1 MTSLS
6 SVLIG
11 SGSVLA
17 RCGEVLV
24 AKGHR
29 IAAVVTGDA
38 TARSW
43 AVKAGIPHHEL
54 AEAVAIAPRLSCD
67 LLLSVGNY
75 AVVPEALLGCARRA
89 AVNYHYG
96 PLPEYSGL
104 HTPSWAIADGA
115 REYGITWHRMAE
127 VVDSGEVL
135 RRVPVAIGPEDTA
148 LSLGLKCDEAAVA
161 GLAGLIDEI
170 AEGRETATPQDSATR
185 RYFSRHTQFP
195 AEGLID
201 WSLPAERIAAMVR
214 ATDYGPFASPLVWPK
229 VGVGGHFYAVREA
242 RFETAAACAGSTPSA
257 RTAPTAGAAASAADG
272 ASASG
277 DAAAPG
283 TVLSCD
289 DASGLRVATA
299 SGSLTLTRL
308 CTLEGEERPAGAI
321 AAAHGV
327 RPGTV
332 LDVPGE
338 DASARLTEAG
348 VRASKAAHRWRERL
362 IAGGDDPYRLPYPQ
376 PSPGSGTDSA
386 AGERRA
392 APVSV
397 RCPVPLEDGGDGGLE
412 ASAAAAARLAG
423 ALGVFLGRA
432 SGRQDV
438 HLAMAAP
445 REGVDAAYRDLFA
458 AWLPLVCR
466 VDADATVS
474 DNLRAVRQE
483 FTLGQDRGWIR
494 RDAVGRDEALRER
507 WNSGALTPDVLI
519 SWGPRDAAGQGPGG
533 QGGRRPR
540 LELHVRQDGSEDG
553 ALVTFHYDAVRL
565 SARDVVRLADQFA
578 AWCRRLPAAAEQP
591 PAAADLLTADERLL
605 LIEEFNDTARAT
617 ADLPEQGLHQL
628 FEQAARGHAGATA
641 LVCGDTSLTYA
652 ELNARANRL
661 AHALTGRG
669 VGRGDLVGV
678 ALDRSIDLVVALLA
692 VMKTGA
698 AYVPVDPRF
707 PAERIRLMIDDA
719 DPKLIVTP
727 AAVPAALAAWD
738 TRCVSVH
745 LGGEAGA
752 DDNLQVEADAGDLA
766 YVIYTSGST
775 GRPKGVEITHGA
787 LCNFLAAMRERPGCS
802 ATDRLLAVTTVSFD
816 ISVLE
821 LFLPLLSGA
830 TTVIAQARETLD
842 AKALS
847 GLMERHAITVMQG
860 TPSTWQLLLDG
871 GWRGTP
877 TLRKIL
883 CGGEALSRDL
893 ADRLLAAGGPAS
905 VWNMYGPTETTVWST
920 VWEVAA
926 RDGEDD
932 ILIGSPIDRTQVY
945 VLDENLSPVPLGFPG
960 ELCIG
965 GAGVA
970 RGYRNDPGQT
980 RLRFADNPFH
990 PGTLYRTGDLAR
1002 FVEPGRLTLLGRNDR
1017 QVKLR
1022 GHRIE
1027 PADIEAAI
1035 SRHESVRRAVVV
1047 GRDEQLVAY
1056 CVRDAGAAG
1065 DPAPAPADRSAAL
1078 SEWAAAWDRAYEAG
1092 TDPASPHPGAGAGT
1106 ADATFNLAGWRNSY
1120 DGLPFSGAEM
1130 RDWQQSSLRRI
1141 LSHAPRNVFEIGSG
1155 SGLMLFGLAPHC
1167 RTYHAVDAS
1176 AAAVGMIR
1184 EHAAS
1189 LPHVTCEQR
1198 AAHALPEVAEGSF
1211 DTVLINSVAQYFP
1224 SADYLTSVLEW
1235 ATRAV
1240 TRGRVFLGDVR
1251 DLSLLSV
1258 FHADVAHFRADGE
1271 AGGISAEDLARR
1283 AERGMRTERELV
1295 LSRDYF
1301 AALPHLFPQITR
1313 VDITLRDGRCVNEM
1327 TRYRYDVTLHIGE
1340 EARPATP
1347 AAEKDWQA
1355 DGLDLAALRTELG
1368 SVADRPL
1375 RLNGIPNGRL
1385 GEVCGRVG
1393 AALEAM
1399 GASAPVV
1406 PTSWIDPA
1414 DLADLAR
1421 EAGLELALLPSRS
1434 GGIWQCDALFWR
1446 PGQTPDLSPLPA
1458 EARDRDALAGYA
1470 NTPSAGEP
1478 PRPPLHRVLRPWL
1491 AERLPEYMV
1500 PAFIVELD
1508 ELPLTPNGKI
1518 DENALPDPVV
1528 EVDATARPA
1537 TELER
1542 DIMAI
1547 WSDVLG
1553 HDRIGVNENFFEIG
1567 GNSLRVVRVQT
1578 RLEEL
1583 LGRPVLGAKLF
1594 EHFTVKTL
1602 AAYLA
1607 GNTGTATGAGREVVP
1622 DRRRAVLDEPI
1633 AIIGMACRLPGDANS
1648 PEEYW
1653 ELLQRGG
1660 DGIVEVPK
1668 DRWDAEALYNPD
1680 PEVPGT
1686 SYCSRGGFVTPIDLF
1701 DAPFFGISPREARSL
1716 DPMQRMVLET
1726 TWEAFERAGYTLDQL
1741 RGSQTGAFIGV
1752 GKSSAYHE
1760 YGLTMAGGLTDL
1772 DGYVGPGSAGGTMSG
1787 RVSYVFGLEGPTLTL
1802 DTACS
1807 SSLVTTHLAC
1817 NALRNG
1823 ECDLAVSAGV
1833 SLMLTPELHVE
1844 FSRLRGMSADG
1855 RCRSFSS
1862 DTDGTGWSEGSAAVV
1877 LKRLSDAQRDGDPIL
1892 AVLRGTAVN
1901 HDGHSA
1907 SLTTPSGPAQQ
1918 RVIRA
1923 ALAASG
1929 LQPGDI
1935 DYLEAHGTGT
1945 KLGDPIEGTA
1955 LAEVFGGS
1963 HADGEPL
1970 WVGSAKSNLGHT
1982 QAAAGL
1988 AGVMKVVMAMRH
2000 DALPQTLH
2008 VAEPTPT
2015 VDWKGAGMALVQQQ
2029 RPWPAKDVPRRA
2041 GVSSFGIG
2049 GTNAHVI
2056 VEEPPRTAVKE
2067 TGEGASAPLPP
2078 TVPFLVSGYTDAALR
2093 QQVEKLH
2100 LHMGMNIQDRLG
2112 DVAFSLATT
2121 RSHFRRRLVLLVKD
2135 KAELLD
2141 KLASFAR
2148 TGEVP
2153 AESVRSGNHTE
2164 EPRLALL
2171 FTGQGSQ
2178 VAGMGRDIHDV
2189 YPVFREALEEV
2200 AARFTELEKPLLEV
2214 MWADPG
2220 SEEAA
2225 LLHRTD
2231 FTQPALFALQ
2241 VALWR
2246 LWESWGVR
2254 PEVLLGH
2261 SIGELAAAHVAG
2273 VFDLDD
2279 ACRLVAARGRL
2290 MQALPARGAMVSL
2303 EAGGDEA
2310 EAAIDALGLRGKLD
2324 VAGLNTPT
2332 QTVLSGD
2339 AEAVEAITAHFTEQ
2353 GRKAKRLTVSHAFH
2367 SHHMDGMLAEFRAVA
2382 ETIRFRPAAIPLVS
2396 SLTGELAAP
2405 GELEQADYW
2414 VRQVRHAV
2422 RFSDGMRS
2430 LHRQGAN
2437 TFLELGPQPV
2447 LSGLGATCLADEG
2460 PVSWVPSCTPGRN
2473 GASVIQR
2480 SLAELHVRGV
2490 PVAWDGYFAPFGGGR
2505 VALPTYAFQRER
2517 FWFEP
2522 PLSREV
2528 GAGLDATGHA
2538 LLGGGVE
2545 IAGTGLSLFTN
2556 VVAADQPVWVQEHR
2570 VMDAVLMPGTAFFE
2584 AMRAAGDAAHEGEW
2598 DLSDV
2603 VIASPLVLAS
2613 GVPVRMQVT
2622 VGPAVG
2628 EARPVQVY
2636 SAPEG
2641 EDGAWQL
2648 HAEGRIT
2655 PAEGAGAGTAVTVPP
2670 RGAEPLD
2677 ASALYRDLDA
2687 LGYGYGPT
2695 FQGIKEAW
2703 HVGGEVWARAALPE
2717 SAEQSAAGYVLHP
2730 ALLDSAMHSLLL
2742 TQRLQNRT
2750 GDDLFVP
2757 FEAERLSLRVK
2768 GLSEI
2773 WVRVADFELGDGE
2786 FWASLDIHD
2795 RDGAH
2800 VGRLHR
2806 LHARRV
2812 DRAVLRRLAAAG
2824 VDRFQFDVDW
2834 RHVDTETVEL
2844 GGSWGMMTPAGDV
2857 PWAREVKTL
2866 LARAGIQ
2873 VIKVRELEDAED
2885 LDGLV
2890 CLWDSDAE
2898 VPSQA
2903 HAFAARALEQLQE
2916 AVGTE
2921 FRTPLVWVTRRAVGT
2936 GADDMV
2942 SGLGAGPLW
2951 GLMRTARNEHPEL
2964 SLRLIDLGG
2973 EEADRKALPAALMLE
2988 AEPECALRHG
2998 EVLVPQLL
3006 RVGSA
3011 QDLQIPAEGRWQ
3023 LEIAAKGRL
3032 DEPLTVKSLPERAL
3046 APGEIRAEVRAAG
3059 VNFLDVL
3066 NALGMVEI
3074 PAFGLEFAGVVT
3086 EVGGSVDQ
3094 VKVGDAVLGLARGSF
3109 ASEVVTDARQVV
3121 RMPEHLSFEEA
3132 ATIPMTFLTAWYGL
3146 HELGGLQAGERVLI
3160 HAAAGGVGMAAVQ
3173 LARLTGAEVYGTAS
3187 EPKWPALR
3195 ELGLDDAHLA
3205 SSRDLGFVEHF
3216 GKGAG
3221 GESGGGFD
3229 VVLNSLAT
3237 EFIDAS
3243 LGMLGSGGRFLEMG
3257 KIDVREQSAIDRSH
3271 PGVTYTVYNLPEA
3284 GPDLIQRMLVSIAE
3298 LFTQGK
3304 LAPLPLRAFPMTHA
3318 SDGLRFIAQARHV
3331 GKVVLVPAQQREFV
3345 RPDGAVLVSGG
3356 VGDLGRRV
3364 ARWLAGTHGVRDLVL
3379 TSRRGMETPGAQ
3391 ALVEEL
3397 SELGATATVVACDA
3411 ADRDD
3416 VAAVMALFGDERPLR
3431 GVVHAAGVLDDGA
3444 LTALTPDRFD
3454 AVLRPKV
3461 DGLWHLHELT
3471 QDMELDFFM
3480 MFSSIASVMGA
3491 PGQGNYAAANAFLD
3505 ALAHL
3510 RRAEGLPA
3518 TSVAF
3523 GPWEGDGMAAGLSEF
3538 DRARFAQLG
3547 LDRLAPDEGLE
3558 LFELAVRSGRA
3569 LTMAAALDLNR
3580 VQHYFENR
3588 GGIPPLFRA
3597 LLSGNAGG
3605 RSRAGGG
3612 TDLRKLLGEAAPEE
3626 YPDVVLSVVRE
3637 EVAKTLGFAS
3647 AEAVDVG
3654 VPLQDIGIDSLTAV
3668 LMRNQLADLT
3678 GLALPAKIAFDHP
3691 NLTSLADFLLAQL
3704 LEAGLDAASPTATG
3718 TAATGPAEPAEAVG
3732 VDLSP
3737 ARKGLLHPDLR
3748 FTNATGAPVRPEAVF
3763 VTGATGFVGAYLLHE
3778 LLASEVVA
3786 YCLVRADDTRQA
3798 MERLVGALDA
3808 YGLWKEEFAPLL
3820 NPVVGDL
3827 TRPLFGLDE
3836 EGFDELADQVDA
3848 ICHSGALVDWMR
3860 PLEDYIGPNVVGT
3873 HEALRL
3879 ASRGRGKAFHFVSTF
3894 ATLPKYLGYEVTEDD
3909 REYGYLTSK
3918 WQAEQMVAAARWRGA
3933 KASTYRLPFVGA
3945 STRTGHFRLDRGD
3958 FLHNLI
3964 TGGLEMGSF
3973 PSLAA
3978 DLTAVLPVDYLCRTI
3993 AEAMTGDLAR
4003 IGRDYDFV
4011 NSGAPAFDRF
4021 FEMVGAAG
4029 GGAEIVPFDEWRQRA
4044 LAFAAGHPA
4053 SPLARIAALVDGLT
4067 AEGLADMFAALPVG
4081 DAVFGAEDYPS
4092 PPLDE
4097 DFVRTYVDRINTTD
4111 RAENTTS

>member
-6 SVLIG
+6 CVLIG
-11 SGSVLA
+11 GGGVLA
-17 RCGEVLV
+17 RCGEVLMSR
-24 AKGHR
+24 GHR
-29 IAAVVTGDA
+29 ITAVVTGDA
-38 TARSW
+38 TARTW
-43 AVKAGIPHHEL
+43 AVKAGVPHHEL
-54 AEAVAIAPRLSCD
+54 AEAEAIAPQLACD
-67 LLLSVGNY
+67 LLLSAGNY
-75 AVVPEALLGCARRA
+75 AVVPEALLGCAARA

-96 PLPEYSGL
+96 PLPHYSGL
-104 HTPSWAIADGA
+104 HTPSWAIAEGA
-115 REYGITWHRMAE
+115 REYGITWHRMSE
-127 VVDSGEVL
+127 VVDGGEVL
-135 RRVPVAIGPEDTA
+135 RRVPVAIEPEDTA
-148 LSLGLKCDEAAVA
+148 LSLGLRCDDAAVA
-161 GLAGLIDEI
+161 GLAELIDEI
-170 AEGRETATPQDSATR
+170 AEGRETAAPQDSATR

-229 VGVGGHFYAVREA
+229 VSLDGHFYAVREA
-242 RFETAAACAGSTPSA
+242 HAETAP
-257 RTAPTAGAAASAADG
+257 PSAADD
-272 ASASG
+272 

-289 DASGLRVATA
+289 DASGLRVATGA
-299 SGSLTLTRL
+299 GNVTLTRV
-308 CTLEGEERPAGAI
+308 CTLEGQDRPAAALASAHGFGPGAI
-321 AAAHGV
+321 
-327 RPGTV
+327 

-348 VRASKAAHRWRERL
+348 VKASKAADRWRERL
-362 IAGGDDPYRLPYPQ
+362 IEAGDHPYRLPYPQ
-376 PSPGSGTDSA
+376 PRPGTDTEGAESGQQA
-386 AGERRA
+386 D
-392 APVSV
+392 PVIA
-397 RCPVPLEDGGDGGLE
+397 RCHVPLRDGDADGVD
-412 ASAAAAARLAG
+412 ASAAAAACLAG
-423 ALGVFLGRA
+423 ALSVFLSRA
-432 SGRQDV
+432 SGRQV
-438 HLAMAAP
+438 VQLAMAAP
-445 REGVDAAYRDLFA
+445 RADVDAAHRDLFA
-458 AWLPLVCR
+458 AWLPLPCR
-466 VDADATVS
+466 VDADATITQNV
-474 DNLRAVRQE
+474 RAVQRE
-483 FTLGQDRGWIR
+483 FALGQKRGWLR
-494 RDAVGRDEALRER
+494 RDAVGRDEALRGR

-519 SWGPRDAAGQGPGG
+519 SWGDRDNAGPASGDRAPAGPASGG
-533 QGGRRPR
+533 LDGHRPA
-540 LELHVRQDGSEDG
+540 LELHVGQDGAEDG
-553 ALVTFHYDAVRL
+553 ALVTFHYDATRL
-565 SARDVVRLADQFA
+565 SARDVARLAGQFTE
-578 AWCRRLPAAAEQP
+578 WCRRLPAVAEQL
-591 PAAADLLTADERLL
+591 PAAADLLTADEHGL
-605 LIEEFNDTARAT
+605 LIEEFNVTAEAT
-617 ADLPEQGLHQL
+617 AELPEQGLHRL
-628 FEQAARGHAGATA
+628 FERAARDHAEDTA
-641 LVCGDTSLTYA
+641 LVCADTSLTYA
-652 ELNARANRL
+652 ELDARADRL

-669 VGRGDLVGV
+669 VDRGDLVGV

-692 VMKTGA
+692 VLKTGA

-707 PAERIRLMIDDA
+707 PADRIRQMIDDA
-719 DPKLIVTP
+719 DPRLIVTP
-727 AAVPAALAAWD
+727 DAVPAGLAAWD

-745 LGGEAGA
+745 LGAGPSADADPVTGRSADRALSAEAG
-752 DDNLQVEADAGDLA
+752 AGDLA

-787 LCNFLAAMRERPGCS
+787 LVNFLTAMRERPGFAAS
-802 ATDRLLAVTTVSFD
+802 DRLLAVTTVSFD

-821 LFLPLLSGA
+821 LFLPLLCGG
-830 TTVIAQARETLD
+830 TTVIAQAQETMD

-847 GLMERHAITVMQG
+847 GLLERHAITVMQG
-860 TPSTWQLLLDG
+860 TPATWQLLLDG

-877 TLRKIL
+877 TLNKIL
-883 CGGEALSRDL
+883 CGGEALPREL
-893 ADRLLAAGGPAS
+893 ADRLLAVGAPAS

-926 RDGEDD
+926 RAEEDG

-970 RGYRNDPGQT
+970 RGYRNDPEQT
-980 RLRFADNPFH
+980 RLRFADNPFQ

-1002 FVEPGRLTLLGRNDR
+1002 FDGPGRLTLLGRNDR

-1027 PADIEAAI
+1027 LADVEAAV
-1035 SRHESVRRAVVV
+1035 SRHEAVRRAVVV

-1056 CVRDAGAAG
+1056 CVRDT
-1065 DPAPAPADRSAAL
+1065 APATDPVRTPAAQSTAL
-1078 SEWAAAWDRAYEAG
+1078 AEWAAAWDRAYEAG
-1092 TDPASPHPGAGAGT
+1092 TDTASADTAAEP

-1120 DGLPFSGAEM
+1120 DGLPFSAGEM
-1130 RDWQQSSLRRI
+1130 RDWQRGSVERI
-1141 LSHAPRNVFEIGSG
+1141 LSHAPENVFEIGSG
-1155 SGLMLFGLAPHC
+1155 SGLMLFSLAPHC

-1176 AAAVGMIR
+1176 AAAVETTR
-1184 EHAAS
+1184 RHLAS

-1198 AAHALPEVAEGSF
+1198 AAHELPEVAEGAF
-1211 DTVLINSVAQYFP
+1211 DTVVINSVAQYFP
-1224 SADYLTSVLEW
+1224 GVDYLTSVLEW
-1235 ATRAV
+1235 ATNAV

-1251 DLSLLSV
+1251 DLSLLDV

-1271 AGGISAEDLARR
+1271 AGRISAEELARR
-1283 AERGMRTERELV
+1283 AERGMREERELV

-1301 AALPHLFPQITR
+1301 ANLPHLFPQITR
-1313 VDITLRDGRCVNEM
+1313 VDITLRDGRYVNEM
-1327 TRYRYDVTLHIGE
+1327 TRYRYDVTLHIGD
-1340 EARPATP
+1340 AAGPATP

-1355 DGLDLAALRTELG
+1355 DGLGLAGLRAELG

-1385 GEVCGRVG
+1385 GEVSGRVA
-1393 AALEAM
+1393 AALESM
-1399 GASAPVV
+1399 GAHTSAV
-1406 PTSWIDPA
+1406 PASWIDPT
-1414 DLADLAR
+1414 DLAGLAR

-1434 GGIWQCDALFWR
+1434 GGTWRCDALFWR
-1446 PGQTPDLSPLPA
+1446 PGQTPDLSALPA
-1458 EARDRDALAGYA
+1458 EPLDRDALTGYA
-1470 NTPSAGEP
+1470 NTPAVGDA
-1478 PRPPLHRVLRPWL
+1478 PRTPLHRVLRPWL

-1518 DENALPDPVV
+1518 DEKALPDPVV
-1528 EVDATARPA
+1528 EVDATAKPA

-1583 LGRPVLGAKLF
+1583 LGRPVFGAKLF
-1594 EHFTVKTL
+1594 EHFTVKSL

-1607 GNTGTATGAGREVVP
+1607 GGTTTSREIVP
-1622 DRRRAVLDEPI
+1622 DRRRAEHDEPI
-1633 AIIGMACRLPGDANS
+1633 AIIGMACRLPGDANT

-1653 ELLQRGG
+1653 ELLERGG

-1686 SYCSRGGFVTPIDLF
+1686 SYCSRGGFVNPIDLF

-1901 HDGHSA
+1901 HDGHAA

-1923 ALAASG
+1923 ALAASA
-1929 LQPGDI
+1929 LQPDDI

-1963 HADGEPL
+1963 HSGEVPL

-1988 AGVMKVVMAMRH
+1988 AGVMKVVLAMRH
-2000 DALPQTLH
+2000 DTLPRTLH
-2008 VAEPTPT
+2008 VAEPTPA
-2015 VDWKGAGMALVQQQ
+2015 VDWQGAGMALVQEQ

-2056 VEEPPRTAVKE
+2056 VEEPPRPAAKDA
-2067 TGEGASAPLPP
+2067 GEGAVAPLPP
-2078 TVPFLVSGYTDAALR
+2078 TVPFVVSGYTDAALR
-2093 QQVEKLH
+2093 RQVENLH

-2112 DVAFSLATT
+2112 DVARSLATT
-2121 RSHFRRRLVLLVKD
+2121 RSHFRRRLVLSVKD

-2148 TGEVP
+2148 TGELP
-2153 AESVRSGNHTE
+2153 ADSVRTGNHAE

-2178 VAGMGRDIHDV
+2178 LPGMGKDVHDV

-2200 AARFTELEKPLLEV
+2200 AARFTGLEKPLLQV
-2214 MWADPG
+2214 MWADPD
-2220 SEEAA
+2220 SEDAA

-2231 FTQPALFALQ
+2231 FTQPALFALE

-2254 PEVLLGH
+2254 PELLLGH
-2261 SIGELAAAHVAG
+2261 SIGEIAAAHVAG

-2279 ACRLVAARGRL
+2279 ACRLVEARGRL
-2290 MQALPARGAMVSL
+2290 MQALPAHGAMVSL
-2303 EAGGDEA
+2303 EAGAEEA
-2310 EAAIDALGLRGKLD
+2310 EAAVDTLGLRGKLD

-2339 AEAVEAITAHFTEQ
+2339 TDAVEAIAAHFTER
-2353 GRKAKRLTVSHAFH
+2353 GRKARRLTVSHAFH
-2367 SHHMDGMLAEFRAVA
+2367 SHHMDGMLAGFRAVA
-2382 ETIRFRPAAIPLVS
+2382 ETVRFGPAVIPLVS

-2405 GELEQADYW
+2405 GELEQPDYW

-2430 LHRQGAN
+2430 LRREGAN

-2447 LSGLGATCLADEG
+2447 LSGLGASCLADDG
-2460 PVSWVPSCTPGRN
+2460 PVSWVPSCVKGKN
-2473 GASVIQR
+2473 GASVVQR

-2490 PVAWDGYFAPFGGGR
+2490 QVDWDGYFAPFGGGR
-2505 VALPTYAFQRER
+2505 VDLPTYAFQRER

-2522 PLSREV
+2522 PLTREV
-2528 GAGLDATGHA
+2528 GAGLNATGHA

-2584 AMRAAGDAAHEGEW
+2584 AMRAAGDAAREGEW

-2622 VGPAVG
+2622 VGPATG

-2655 PAEGAGAGTAVTVPP
+2655 PADAAGAGAAVTVPP

-2717 SAEQSAAGYVLHP
+2717 SAEQSATGYVLHP

-2795 RDGAH
+2795 SDGAH

-2824 VDRFQFDVDW
+2824 VDRFQFDVGW
-2834 RHVDTETVEL
+2834 RPVDTEHVEM

-2873 VIKVRELEDAED
+2873 VIKVRDLEDAED
-2885 LDGLV
+2885 LDGLI

-2903 HAFAARALEQLQE
+2903 HAFAAGALEQLQE
-2916 AVGTE
+2916 VVGTE
-2921 FRTPLVWVTRRAVGT
+2921 FRTPLVWVTRHAVGT

-2964 SLRLIDLGG
+2964 SLRLIDLG
-2973 EEADRKALPAALMLE
+2973 EEDADRRLLPAALMLE

-3011 QDLQIPAEGRWQ
+3011 QDLELPAEGRWQ

-3046 APGEIRAEVRAAG
+3046 APGEIRAEVKAAG

-3146 HELGGLQAGERVLI
+3146 HELGALQAGERVLI

-3173 LARLTGAEVYGTAS
+3173 LAQLHGAEVYGTAS

-3205 SSRDLGFVEHF
+3205 SSRDLGFVDHF
-3216 GKGAG
+3216 GKGAPG
-3221 GESGGGFD
+3221 GESGARFD

-3257 KIDVREQSAIDRSH
+3257 KIDVREQAAIDQSH

-3304 LAPLPLRAFPMTHA
+3304 LAPLPLRAFPMTHT

-3331 GKVVLVPAQQREFV
+3331 GKVVLVPAQQRQFV
-3345 RPDGAVLVSGG
+3345 RQDGAVLVSGG
-3356 VGDLGRRV
+3356 AGDLGRRV

-3379 TSRRGMETPGAQ
+3379 TSRRGMDTPGAQ
-3391 ALVEEL
+3391 SLVDEL
-3397 SELGATATVVACDA
+3397 AGLGATATLVACDA

-3416 VAAVMALFGDERPLR
+3416 VAAVMALFGEGRPLR

-3444 LTALTPDRFD
+3444 LTALTPERFD
-3454 AVLRPKV
+3454 AVFLPKV

-3510 RRAEGLPA
+3510 RRAKGLPA

-3523 GPWEGDGMAAGLSEF
+3523 GPWEGEGMAAGLSEF

-3547 LDRLAPDEGLE
+3547 LDRLAPEEGLE

-3580 VQHYFENR
+3580 VQHYFESR

-3605 RSRAGGG
+3605 RSRTGGG

-3626 YPDVVLSVVRE
+3626 YPEVVLGVVRE

-3647 AEAVDVG
+3647 PEAVDVN

-3691 NLTSLADFLLAQL
+3691 NLTSLGDFLLQKL
-3704 LEAGLDAASPTATG
+3704 LEAGLDAAPG
-3718 TAATGPAEPAEAVG
+3718 TTVGAAPEAAAAG
-3732 VDLSP
+3732 DASDVDLST
-3737 ARKGLLHPDLR
+3737 ARKGCLHPDLR
-3748 FTNATGAPVRPEAVF
+3748 FDNAGAAPVRPEAVF

-3778 LLASEVVA
+3778 LLSSEVVA
-3786 YCLVRADDTRQA
+3786 YCLVRADDARQA
-3798 MERLVGALDA
+3798 MERLVGALDG

-3836 EGFDELADQVDA
+3836 ESFDELADQVDA
-3848 ICHSGALVDWMR
+3848 VCHSGALVDWMR

-3933 KASTYRLPFVGA
+3933 RASTYRLPFVGA

-3964 TGGLEMGSF
+3964 SGSLEMGCF
-3973 PSLAA
+3973 PSVAA

-3993 AEAMTGDLAR
+3993 AEAMTGDLER

-4029 GGAEIVPFDEWRQRA
+4029 GGAEIVSFDEWRQRA
-4044 LAFAAGHPA
+4044 LASAARRPSG
-4053 SPLARIAALVDGLT
+4053 PLARIAALVDGLT

-4081 DAVFGAEDYPS
+4081 GAVFGAEDYPS
-4092 PPLDE
+4092 PPIDE
-4097 DFVRTYVDRINTTD
+4097 DFVRIYVDRINTSD
-4111 RAENTTS
+4111 RAEDTTS

>member
-1 MTSLS
+1 M
-6 SVLIG
+6 
-11 SGSVLA
+11 
-17 RCGEVLV
+17 

-29 IAAVVTGDA
+29 IAAVVTDDA

-43 AVKAGIPHHEL
+43 AIKAGIAHHEL
-54 AEAVAIAPRLSCD
+54 AEAVALAPGLSCD

-75 AVVPEALLGCARRA
+75 AVVPETLLARATRG

-115 REYGITWHRMAE
+115 REYAITWHRMGA
-127 VVDSGEVL
+127 VVDGGEVL
-135 RRVPVAIGPEDTA
+135 GRIQVAIEPDDTA
-148 LSLGLKCDEAAVA
+148 LSLGLRCDEAAVA
-161 GLAGLIDEI
+161 SLAGLVDEI
-170 AEGRETATPQDSATR
+170 AEGRETGVPQDAAAR
-185 RYFSRHTQFP
+185 RYFSRHTQFA
-195 AEGLID
+195 AEGLIG
-201 WSLPAERIAAMVR
+201 WSLPAERVAALVR

-229 VGVGGHFYAVREA
+229 ISVDGHFYAVREA
-242 RFETAAACAGSTPSA
+242 RA
-257 RTAPTAGAAASAADG
+257 RAASDDTPAT
-272 ASASG
+272 
-277 DAAAPG
+277 PG
-283 TVLSCD
+283 TVLAY
-289 DASGLRVATA
+289 DASGLRVAA
-299 SGSLTLTRL
+299 AAGSVTLTRL
-308 CTLEGEERPAGAI
+308 CTLEGEHRSPGAV
-321 AAAHGV
+321 ATAHGI
-327 RPGTV
+327 RIGTI
-332 LDVPGE
+332 LDVPGA
-338 DASARLTEAG
+338 DARTRLTEAG
-348 VRASKAAHRWRERL
+348 VRASKAAGRWRERL
-362 IAGGDDPYRLPYPQ
+362 IACGDDPYRLPYPQ
-376 PSPGSGTDSA
+376 PRTDIGA
-386 AGERRA
+386 KDTRTQTE
-392 APVSV
+392 PVVV
-397 RCPVPLEDGGDGGLE
+397 RCQVPLADDDAGDT
-412 ASAAAAARLAG
+412 ATAAQLAG
-423 ALGVFLGRA
+423 ALGIFLGRA
-432 SGRQDV
+432 SGRGEV
-438 HLAMAAP
+438 CLAVVAP
-445 REGVDAAYRDLFA
+445 REDVDTAHRDLFA
-458 AWLPLVCR
+458 AWLPLPCR
-466 VDADATVS
+466 VDADATIEE
-474 DNLRAVRQE
+474 NLRAVERE
-483 FTLGQDRGWIR
+483 FTIGRQRGWIR
-494 RDAVGRDEALRER
+494 RDAIGRDDALREG
-507 WNSGALTPDVLI
+507 WSSGTLTPDVLI
-519 SWGPRDAAGQGPGG
+519 SWGSRDAADHGF
-533 QGGRRPR
+533 GGRRPK
-540 LELHVRQDGSEDG
+540 LELHIRRDRAESG
-553 ALVTFHYDAVRL
+553 ALVSFHYDATRL
-565 SARDVVRLADQFA
+565 SARDVERLAGQFS
-578 AWCRRLPAAAEQP
+578 AWCGRLTAAPQGLVADV
-591 PAAADLLTADERLL
+591 DLLTADERAL
-605 LIEEFNDTARAT
+605 LIEEFNDTARGA
-617 ADLPEQGLHQL
+617 ALPEQSLHRL
-628 FEQAARGHAGATA
+628 FERAARDHAEDTA
-641 LVCGDTSLTYA
+641 LICADTTLTYA
-652 ELNARANRL
+652 GLDARADRL
-661 AHALTGRG
+661 AQALADRG

-692 VMKTGA
+692 VLKTGA
-698 AYVPVDPRF
+698 AYVPLDPRF
-707 PAERIRLMIDDA
+707 PAERIRQMIEDA

-727 AAVPAALAAWD
+727 ASPPSGLAAWD
-738 TRCVSVH
+738 TRCVSVQ
-745 LGGEAGA
+745 LGAEQSADGELAVEVGA
-752 DDNLQVEADAGDLA
+752 DDLA

-787 LCNFLAAMRERPGCS
+787 LTNFLGAMRERPGC
-802 ATDRLLAVTTVSFD
+802 AAGDRLLAVTTVSFD

-830 TTVIAQARETLD
+830 TTVIAQAQETLD
-842 AKALS
+842 TKALS
-847 GLMERHAITVMQG
+847 GLMERHAITMMQG
-860 TPSTWQLLLDG
+860 TPATWQLLLDG
-871 GWRGTP
+871 GWQGTP
-877 TLRKIL
+877 ALRKIL

-893 ADRLLAAGGPAS
+893 ADRLLAAGAPGS

-926 RDGEDD
+926 RAEQDGVV
-932 ILIGSPIDRTQVY
+932 IGTPIDHTQVY
-945 VLDENLSPVPLGFPG
+945 VLDENLSPVPPGFPG

-1002 FVEPGRLTLLGRNDR
+1002 FVEPGALALLGRNDR

-1027 PADIEAAI
+1027 LADVEAAVG
-1035 SRHESVRRAVVV
+1035 RHESVRRAVVV

-1056 CVRDAGAAG
+1056 CVRETTPAGSPT
-1065 DPAPAPADRSAAL
+1065 DAPADHSTTLA
-1078 SEWAAAWDRAYEAG
+1078 EWAAAWDRAYEADTPSDTG
-1092 TDPASPHPGAGAGT
+1092 SGT

-1120 DGLPFSGAEM
+1120 DNLPFSNGEM
-1130 RDWQQSSLRRI
+1130 RDWQQASLRRI
-1141 LSHAPRNVFEIGSG
+1141 LSHAPESVFEIGSG

-1176 AAAVGMIR
+1176 AAAVELTR
-1184 EHAAS
+1184 RHLSS

-1198 AAHALPEVAEGSF
+1198 AAHALPEVAEGAF
-1211 DTVLINSVAQYFP
+1211 DTVIINSVAQYFP
-1224 SADYLTSVLEW
+1224 DVDYLTSVLEW
-1235 ATRAV
+1235 ATGAI
-1240 TRGRVFLGDVR
+1240 TRGRVFVGDVR
-1251 DLSLLSV
+1251 DLATLDV
-1258 FHADVAHFRADGE
+1258 FHADVAQFRADAEPGT
-1271 AGGISAEDLARR
+1271 ISAEELARR
-1283 AERGMRTERELV
+1283 TERGMRAERELA
-1295 LSRDYF
+1295 LSRAYF
-1301 AALPHLFPQITR
+1301 ANLPRLLPRISR
-1313 VDITLRDGRCVNEM
+1313 VEITLREGRHVNEM

-1340 EARPATP
+1340 ETRPVT
-1347 AAEKDWQA
+1347 AASEKEWEA
-1355 DGLDLAALRTELG
+1355 DGFDLAALRAELG
-1368 SVADRPL
+1368 SLTDRPL
-1375 RLNGIPNGRL
+1375 RLNSIPNGRL
-1385 GEVCGRVG
+1385 GEVYARVAPALAIRG
-1393 AALEAM
+1393 AHT
-1399 GASAPVV
+1399 SPAPR
-1406 PTSWIDPA
+1406 SWIDPA
-1414 DLADLAR
+1414 DLAALAH
-1421 EAGLELALLPSRS
+1421 EAGLELALLPGRA
-1434 GGIWQCDALFWR
+1434 GDTWRCDALFWR
-1446 PGQTPDLSPLPA
+1446 PGQTPDLNPRPT
-1458 EARDRDALAGYA
+1458 EARERDALDAYA
-1470 NTPSAGEP
+1470 NTPAAGEQ
-1478 PRPPLHRVLRPWL
+1478 PRTPLHRVLRPWL

-1500 PAFIVELD
+1500 PAFFVELD

-1518 DENALPDPVV
+1518 DENALPNPVV
-1528 EVDATARPA
+1528 EVDATAKPA

-1542 DIMAI
+1542 DIIAI
-1547 WSDVLG
+1547 WAEVLG

-1578 RLEEL
+1578 RLEQL
-1583 LGRPVLGAKLF
+1583 LGRPVFGAKLF
-1594 EHFTVKTL
+1594 EHFTVKSL

-1607 GNTGTATGAGREVVP
+1607 GGPRPVREVVP
-1622 DRRRAVLDEPI
+1622 DRRRADRDEPI
-1633 AIIGMACRLPGDANS
+1633 AVIGMACRLPGGANT

-1653 ELLQRGG
+1653 ELLERGG

-1668 DRWDAEALYNPD
+1668 SRWDAEALYNPD

-1716 DPMQRMVLET
+1716 EPMQRMVLET
-1726 TWEAFERAGYTLDQL
+1726 TWEAFERAGHTLEQL
-1741 RGSQTGAFIGV
+1741 RGSRTGAFIGV

-1817 NALRNG
+1817 NALRDG

-1901 HDGHSA
+1901 HDGHAA

-1923 ALAASG
+1923 ALASSG
-1929 LQPGDI
+1929 LQPDDI
-1935 DYLEAHGTGT
+1935 DYVEAHGTGT

-1955 LAEVFGGS
+1955 LAEVFAGS
-1963 HADGEPL
+1963 HRDEEPL

-1988 AGVMKVVMAMRH
+1988 AGVMKVILAMRH
-2000 DALPQTLH
+2000 NALPRTLH
-2008 VAEPTPT
+2008 VAEPTPA
-2015 VDWKGAGMALVQQQ
+2015 VDWKGAAMALVQEQ

-2056 VEEPPRTAVKE
+2056 VEEPPRPAAKPVE
-2067 TGEGASAPLPP
+2067 EGAPAPLPA
-2078 TVPFLVSGYTDAALR
+2078 TLPFVVSGHSDTALR
-2093 QQVEKLH
+2093 QQVENLH
-2100 LHMGMNIQDRLG
+2100 LHLGMNIQDRLG
-2112 DVAFSLATT
+2112 DVARSLATT
-2121 RSHFRRRLVLLVKD
+2121 RTHFRRRLVVPAKD
-2135 KAELLD
+2135 KAQLLD
-2141 KLASFAR
+2141 RLASFAR
-2148 TGEVP
+2148 TGELP
-2153 AESVRSGNHTE
+2153 ADSVRTGDHAE
-2164 EPRLALL
+2164 EPRTALL

-2178 VAGMGRDIHDV
+2178 VPGMGRDLYDV
-2189 YPVFREALEEV
+2189 HPVFRSALDEV
-2200 AARFTELEKPLLEV
+2200 AGRFTTLERPLLEV
-2214 MWADPG
+2214 MWSAPG

-2225 LLHRTD
+2225 LLNRTD
-2231 FTQPALFALQ
+2231 FTQPALFALE

-2254 PEVLLGH
+2254 PELLLGH
-2261 SIGELAAAHVAG
+2261 SIGELAAAHVSG

-2303 EAGGDEA
+2303 EADGKEA
-2310 EAAIDALGLRGKLD
+2310 EAVIDALGLHGALD

-2339 AEAVEAITAHFTEQ
+2339 TDAVEAIEAHFTEQ
-2353 GRKAKRLTVSHAFH
+2353 GRRAKRLTVSHAFH
-2367 SHHMDGMLAEFRAVA
+2367 SHHMDAMLAEFRAVA
-2382 ETIRFRPAAIPLVS
+2382 DSVRFRPAAIPLVS
-2396 SLTGELAAP
+2396 SLTGGLAAP
-2405 GELEQADYW
+2405 GELERPEYW

-2430 LHRQGAN
+2430 LRRAGVN

-2447 LSGLGATCLADEG
+2447 LSGLGASCLADEG
-2460 PVSWVPSCTPGRN
+2460 PVSWVASCVPGKD
-2473 GASVIQR
+2473 GVSVVQR

-2490 PVAWDGYFAPFGGGR
+2490 PVDWSGFFAPFGGER

-2522 PLSREV
+2522 PLTREV
-2528 GAGLDATGHA
+2528 GAGLDPTGHA

-2545 IAGTGLSLFTN
+2545 IAGTELSLFTT

-2584 AMRAAGDAAHEGEW
+2584 AMRAAGDAADEGEW

-2603 VIASPLVLAS
+2603 VIASPLVLTP
-2613 GVPVRMQVT
+2613 GVPARLQVT
-2622 VGPAVG
+2622 VGPGVG
-2628 EARPVQVY
+2628 ESRSVRVH
-2636 SAPEG
+2636 SASEG

-2655 PAEGAGAGTAVTVPP
+2655 PAEGAGGAAVTVPP

-2677 ASALYRDLDA
+2677 ASALYSDLDA

-2703 HVGGEVWARAALPE
+2703 HVGGEVWARATLPE

-2768 GLSEI
+2768 GLAEI
-2773 WVRVADFELGDGE
+2773 WVRVAEFELGDGE
-2786 FWASLDIHD
+2786 FWASLDLHD
-2795 RDGAH
+2795 ADGAH

-2834 RHVDTETVEL
+2834 RPVDTANVEL
-2844 GGSWGMMTPAGDV
+2844 GGSWGLMAPAGDV
-2857 PWAREVKTL
+2857 PWAREAKTL
-2866 LARAGIQ
+2866 LSRAGIQ
-2873 VIKVRELEDAED
+2873 VINVRDLEDAED
-2885 LDGLV
+2885 LDGLL
-2890 CLWDSDAE
+2890 CLWDSDAH
-2898 VPSQA
+2898 VPAQA
-2903 HAFAARALEQLQE
+2903 HAFAAKALEQLQE
-2916 AVGTE
+2916 AVGKE
-2921 FRTPLVWVTRRAVGT
+2921 FRAPLVWVTRHAVGT

-2964 SLRLIDLGG
+2964 GLRMIDLGD

-2998 EVLVPQLL
+2998 EVLVPHLA
-3006 RVGSA
+3006 RAGSA
-3011 QDLQIPAEGRWQ
+3011 QDLQLPAEGRWQ

-3032 DEPLTVKSLPERAL
+3032 DEPLTITSLPERPL

-3086 EVGGSVDQ
+3086 EVGSSVDQ

-3109 ASEVVTDARQVV
+3109 ASEVVTDVRQVV
-3121 RMPEHLSFEEA
+3121 RMPEHLTFEEA

-3146 HELGGLQAGERVLI
+3146 HELGALRPGEKVLI

-3173 LARLTGAEVYGTAS
+3173 LARLRGAEVYGTAS
-3187 EPKWPALR
+3187 ESKWPALR
-3195 ELGLDDAHLA
+3195 ELGLDEAHVA

-3216 GKGAG
+3216 GGDGAR
-3221 GESGGGFD
+3221 FD

-3243 LGMLGSGGRFLEMG
+3243 LDMLGIGGRFLEMG

-3271 PGVTYTVYNLPEA
+3271 PGVSYTVYNLPEA
-3284 GPDLIQRMLVSIAE
+3284 GPDLIQRMLASIAE
-3298 LFTQGK
+3298 LFTQGT
-3304 LAPLPLRAFPMTHA
+3304 LAPLPLRAFPMTHT
-3318 SDGLRFIAQARHV
+3318 SDALRFMAQARHV
-3331 GKVVLVPAQQREFV
+3331 GKVVLVPAERREFV
-3345 RPDGAVLVSGG
+3345 RADGAVLVTGG

-3364 ARWLAGTHGVRDLVL
+3364 ARWLVDTHGVRDLVL
-3379 TSRRGMETPGAQ
+3379 TSRRGMETPGARS
-3391 ALVEEL
+3391 LVEEL
-3397 SELGATATVVACDA
+3397 SALGATAEVVACDA
-3411 ADRDD
+3411 ADRDG
-3416 VAAVMALFGDERPLR
+3416 VAAVMALFDDGRPLR

-3444 LTALTPDRFD
+3444 LTDLTPERLD
-3454 AVLRPKV
+3454 AVFLPKV
-3461 DGLWHLHELT
+3461 DGAWHLHELT
-3471 QDMELDFFM
+3471 QDRELDLFM

-3505 ALAHL
+3505 TLAQL
-3510 RRAEGLPA
+3510 RRAKGLPA

-3523 GPWEGDGMAAGLSEF
+3523 GPWEGEGMAAGLSEF

-3569 LTMAAALDLNR
+3569 LIMAAALDLNR
-3580 VQHYFENR
+3580 VQHYFESR
-3588 GGIPPLFRA
+3588 GGVPPLLRT
-3597 LLSGNAGG
+3597 LLSANSGKRA
-3605 RSRAGGG
+3605 RAGGG
-3612 TDLRKLLGEAAPEE
+3612 TDLRKLLAEAAPEE
-3626 YPDVVLSVVRE
+3626 YGSVVLGVVRA

-3647 AEAVDVG
+3647 PEAVDVS
-3654 VPLQDIGIDSLTAV
+3654 VSLQDIGIDSLTAV

-3678 GLALPAKIAFDHP
+3678 RLALPAKIAFDHP
-3691 NLTSLADFLLAQL
+3691 NLISLGDFLLEKL
-3704 LEAGLDAASPTATG
+3704 LEAGLDAAPERTAGTVATG
-3718 TAATGPAEPAEAVG
+3718 TTEGPG
-3732 VDLSP
+3732 LDLSA
-3737 ARKGLLHPDLR
+3737 ARKGCLHPDLR
-3748 FTNATGAPVRPEAVF
+3748 FDNAAAAPVRPEAVF

-3786 YCLVRADDTRQA
+3786 YCLVRADDARQA
-3798 MERLVGALDA
+3798 MERLVGALDG
-3808 YGLWKEEFAPLL
+3808 YGLWRPEFAPLL

-3827 TRPLFGLDE
+3827 AQPLFGLAEDD
-3836 EGFDELADQVDA
+3836 FDDLADQVDA

-3860 PLEDYIGPNVVGT
+3860 PLDDYIGPNVVGT

-3894 ATLPKYLGYEVTEDD
+3894 ATLPKYLGYEVSEDD

-3964 TGGLEMGSF
+3964 TGGLEMRCF
-3973 PSLAA
+3973 PSLAT
-3978 DLTAVLPVDYLCRTI
+3978 DLTTVLPVDYLCRTI
-3993 AEAMTGDLAR
+3993 AEAITDDLGR
-4003 IGRDYDFV
+4003 IGQDYDFV
-4011 NSGAPAFDRF
+4011 NSDAPGFDRF

-4029 GGAEIVPFDEWRQRA
+4029 GGAEVVPFDQWRLRA
-4044 LAFAAGHPA
+4044 LEFAAGHPTG
-4053 SPLARIAALVDGLT
+4053 PLARIAALVDGLT
-4067 AEGLADMFAALPVG
+4067 AGGLADMFAALPVG
-4081 DAVFGAEDYPS
+4081 GAVFGAEDYPS
-4092 PPLDE
+4092 PPIDE
-4097 DFVRTYVDRINTTD
+4097 DFVRTYVQRITTSD

>member
-1 MTSLS
+1 MALASLS

-17 RCGEVLV
+17 RCGEILV

-29 IAAVVTGDA
+29 IAAVVTSDA

-43 AVKAGIPHHEL
+43 AVKAGVPHHEL
-54 AEAVAIAPRLSCD
+54 AEAVALAPELSCD

-75 AVVPEALLGCARRA
+75 AVVPEALLGRATRA

-96 PLPEYSGL
+96 PLPEYAGL

-127 VVDSGEVL
+127 VVDGGEVL
-135 RRVPVAIGPEDTA
+135 ARVPVAIEPEDTA

-161 GLAGLIDEI
+161 SLGGLVDAI
-170 AEGRETATPQDSATR
+170 AEGRETSTPQGTATR
-185 RYFSRHTQFP
+185 RYFSRHTQFA

-201 WSLPAERIAAMVR
+201 WSLPAERVAALVR
-214 ATDYGPFASPLVWPK
+214 ATDYGPFGSPLVWPK
-229 VGVGGHFYAVREA
+229 AALDGHFYAVREA
-242 RFETAAACAGSTPSA
+242 RVHPGN
-257 RTAPTAGAAASAADG
+257 RAP
-272 ASASG
+272 G

-283 TVLSCD
+283 TVLACD
-289 DASGLRVATA
+289 DASGLRVATGD
-299 SGSLTLTRL
+299 GSVTLTRL
-308 CTLEGEERPAGAI
+308 CTLEGEERSVGAV
-321 AAAHGV
+321 AASHGI
-327 RPGTV
+327 RPGTL

-338 DASARLTEAG
+338 EAGARLTEAG
-348 VRASKAAHRWRERL
+348 VRASKAARHWRERL
-362 IAGGDDPYRLPYPQ
+362 VGDGGHPYRLPYPT
-376 PSPGSGTDSA
+376 PLPGTGAESA
-386 AGERRA
+386 GGGRQAD
-392 APVSV
+392 PVRV
-397 RCPVPLEDGGDGGLE
+397 RCQVPLQDGGDGEGGLDAA
-412 ASAAAAARLAG
+412 ASAAAHLAG

-432 SGRQDV
+432 SGLGEVR
-438 HLAMAAP
+438 LAVAAP
-445 REGVDAAYRDLFA
+445 RDGVDAAHRDLFA
-458 AWLPLVCR
+458 AWLPLRCR
-466 VDADATVS
+466 VDAEATVA
-474 DNLRAVRQE
+474 DNLRALRRE
-483 FTLGQDRGWIR
+483 FTLGQERGWLR
-494 RDAVGRDEALRER
+494 RDAVGRDETLRER
-507 WNSGALTPDVLI
+507 WNSGALTPDVLV
-519 SWGPRDAAGQGPGG
+519 SWGARDTAG
-533 QGGRRPR
+533 QGGRRPC
-540 LELHVRQDGSEDG
+540 LELHVEPDGTGGD
-553 ALVTFHYDAVRL
+553 ALVTFHYDAARL
-565 SARDVVRLADQFA
+565 RARDVARLADQFA
-578 AWCRRLPAAAEQP
+578 AWCRRLPAAAERP
-591 PAAADLLTADERLL
+591 VAAADLLDADERAL
-605 LIEEFNDTARAT
+605 LIEEFNDTAGT
-617 ADLPEQGLHQL
+617 AGLPGQGLHQL
-628 FEQAARGHAGATA
+628 FEEAARAHAEDTA
-641 LVCGDTSLTYA
+641 LVCADTRLTYA
-652 ELNARANRL
+652 ALNARANRL
-661 AHALTGRG
+661 ARTLTGRG

-678 ALDRSIDLVVALLA
+678 ALDRSIELVVALLA

-707 PAERIRLMIDDA
+707 PVERVRQMIDDA
-719 DPKLIVTP
+719 DPRLIVTP
-727 AAVPAALAAWD
+727 GAVPAALAAWED
-738 TRCVSVH
+738 RCVSVEP
-745 LGGEAGA
+745 GGEPGDDGDLTAEAGA
-752 DDNLQVEADAGDLA
+752 DDLA

-787 LCNFLAAMRERPGCS
+787 LVNFLTAMRERPGCE
-802 ATDRLLAVTTVSFD
+802 AGDRLLAVTTVSFD

-821 LFLPLLSGA
+821 LFLPLLCGA
-830 TTVIAQARETLD
+830 TTVIAQARETQD
-842 AKALS
+842 AKALG
-847 GLMERHAITVMQG
+847 GLLERHAITVMQG
-860 TPSTWQLLLDG
+860 TPATWQLLLDS

-883 CGGEALSRDL
+883 CGGEALPRDL
-893 ADRLLAAGGPAS
+893 ADRLLAAGGPGS

-920 VWEVAA
+920 VWQVTA
-926 RDGEDD
+926 RDEEEGV
-932 ILIGSPIDRTQVY
+932 LIGGPVGRTQVY

-960 ELCIG
+960 ELCVG

-970 RGYRNDPGQT
+970 RGYRGDPEQT
-980 RLRFADNPFH
+980 RARFADNPFH

-1002 FVEPGRLTLLGRNDR
+1002 FTEPGKLTLLGRTDR

-1027 PADIEAAI
+1027 PADVEAAI
-1035 SRHESVRRAVVV
+1035 ARHESVSRAVVV

-1056 CVRDAGAAG
+1056 CVRDTAPAG
-1065 DPAPAPADRSAAL
+1065 APAPADRSTAL
-1078 SEWAAAWDRAYEAG
+1078 AEWAAAWDRAYEAEAPAAPATAELG
-1092 TDPASPHPGAGAGT
+1092 TGP
-1106 ADATFNLAGWRNSY
+1106 DATEAPFNPAGWRNSY
-1120 DGLPFSGAEM
+1120 DGLPFSDREM
-1130 RDWQQSSLRRI
+1130 RDWQQASVRRI
-1141 LSHAPRNVFEIGSG
+1141 LSHAPSSVFEIGSG
-1155 SGLMLFGLAPHC
+1155 SGLMLFALAPHC

-1176 AAAVGMIR
+1176 AAAVETTR
-1184 EHAAS
+1184 RHLAA

-1198 AAHALPEVAEGSF
+1198 AAHALPDVAEGAF
-1211 DTVLINSVAQYFP
+1211 DTVIVNSVAQYFP
-1224 SADYLTSVLEW
+1224 GVDYLTSVLEW
-1235 ATRAV
+1235 ATKAV

-1251 DLSLLSV
+1251 DLSLLEV
-1258 FHADVAHFRADGE
+1258 FHADVARFRAD
-1271 AGGISAEDLARR
+1271 ADGGDVSADELARR
-1283 AERGMRTERELV
+1283 ARRGMRAERELV
-1295 LSRDYF
+1295 LDRDYF
-1301 AALPHLFPQITR
+1301 AALPALFPQITR
-1313 VDITLRDGRCVNEM
+1313 VDVTLRDGRHVNEM
-1327 TRYRYDVTLHIGE
+1327 TRYRYDVTLHIGQDAE
-1340 EARPATP
+1340 PATP

-1355 DGLDLAALRTELG
+1355 DGLDVAALRAGLD

-1375 RLNGIPNGRL
+1375 RVNRVPNGRL
-1385 GEVCGRVG
+1385 RGVPGRV
-1393 AALEAM
+1393 AAVLEAM
-1399 GASAPVV
+1399 GADTSAV
-1406 PTSWIDPA
+1406 PTSWVDPV
-1414 DLADLAR
+1414 DLAGLAR
-1421 EAGLELALLPSRS
+1421 DAGLELALLPSRS
-1434 GGIWQCDALFWR
+1434 GGTWECDALFWR
-1446 PGQTPDLSPLPA
+1446 PGQTPDLSPRPA
-1458 EARDRDALAGYA
+1458 AAATRDALAAYA
-1470 NTPSAGEP
+1470 NTPAVGEP
-1478 PRPPLHRVLRPWL
+1478 PRAPLHRVLRPWL

-1518 DENALPDPVV
+1518 DEKALPDPVV
-1528 EVDATARPA
+1528 EADTAARPA
-1537 TELER
+1537 NELER
-1542 DIMAI
+1542 DIVAV
-1547 WSDVLG
+1547 WSEVLG
-1553 HDRIGVNENFFEIG
+1553 HDRIGVNDNFFDIG
-1567 GNSLRVVRVQT
+1567 GNSLRLVRVQT

-1583 LGRPVLGAKLF
+1583 LGRPVPGAKLF
-1594 EHFTVKTL
+1594 EHFTVKAL

-1607 GNTGTATGAGREVVP
+1607 GETRTGRQAVP
-1622 DRRRAVLDEPI
+1622 DRRRAVHDEPI
-1633 AIIGMACRLPGDANS
+1633 AIIGMACRLPGGANT

-1653 ELLQRGG
+1653 DLLERGG
-1660 DGIVEVPK
+1660 DGIVEVPE
-1668 DRWDAEALYNPD
+1668 DRWDAAALYNPD

-1686 SYCSRGGFVTPIDLF
+1686 SYCSRGGFVTSPIDLF

-1726 TWEAFERAGYTLDQL
+1726 TWEAFERAGYTMDRL
-1741 RGSQTGAFIGV
+1741 RGSQTGTFVGV
-1752 GKSSAYHE
+1752 GKTSAYHE
-1760 YGLTMAGGLTDL
+1760 YGLTMAGGLPDL

-1807 SSLVTTHLAC
+1807 SSLVTTHLAA

-1844 FSRLRGMSADG
+1844 FSRLRNMSPDG
-1855 RCRSFSS
+1855 RCRSFSA
-1862 DTDGTGWSEGSAAVV
+1862 DTEGTGWSEGSAAVV

-1923 ALAASG
+1923 ALSASG
-1929 LQPGDI
+1929 LQPDDI

-1963 HADGEPL
+1963 RSGDEPL

-1988 AGVMKVVMAMRH
+1988 AGVMKVVLALRH
-2000 DALPQTLH
+2000 ETLPRTLH

-2015 VDWKGAGMALVQQQ
+2015 VDWKGAGMELVREQ

-2056 VEEPPRTAVKE
+2056 VEEPPRPAAKDAD
-2067 TGEGASAPLPP
+2067 EGAAAPP
-2078 TVPFLVSGYTDAALR
+2078 TLPFVVSGYTDAALR
-2093 QQVEKLH
+2093 AQVESLH
-2100 LHMGMNIQDRLG
+2100 LHLGMNIQDRLG
-2112 DVAFSLATT
+2112 DVARSLATT
-2121 RSHFRRRLVLLVKD
+2121 RTHFRRRLVLLAKD

-2153 AESVRSGNHTE
+2153 AQSARSGSHTD
-2164 EPRLALL
+2164 EPCLALL

-2178 VAGMGRDIHDV
+2178 VPGMGKDLYDV
-2189 YPVFREALEEV
+2189 HPVFREALDEV
-2200 AARFTELEKPLLEV
+2200 AARFTGLERPLLDV
-2214 MWADPG
+2214 MWADPD
-2220 SEEAA
+2220 SEDAA

-2246 LWESWGVR
+2246 LWDSWGVR
-2254 PEVLLGH
+2254 PELLLGH

-2273 VFDLDD
+2273 MFDLDD

-2290 MQALPARGAMVSL
+2290 MQALPARGGAMVSL

-2310 EAAIDALGLRGKLD
+2310 EAAIDALGLRGRLD

-2339 AEAVEAITAHFTEQ
+2339 TDAVEAVAAHFAER

-2367 SHHMDGMLAEFRAVA
+2367 SHHMDGMLDEFRAVA
-2382 ETIRFRPAAIPLVS
+2382 RSVRFRPARLRLVS
-2396 SLTGELAAP
+2396 SLTGEAAAP
-2405 GELEQADYW
+2405 GELERADYW

-2422 RFSDGMRS
+2422 RFSDGVRS
-2430 LHRQGAN
+2430 LRREGAN

-2447 LSGLGATCLADEG
+2447 LSGLGASCLADEG
-2460 PVSWVPSCTPGRN
+2460 PVSWVPSCKPGGN
-2473 GASVIQR
+2473 GATVVQR
-2480 SLAELHVRGV
+2480 ALAELHVRGV
-2490 PVAWDGYFAPFGGGR
+2490 PVDWDGYFAPFGGGR

-2528 GAGLDATGHA
+2528 GAGLNPTGHA

-2545 IAGTGLSLFTN
+2545 IAGTGLALFTN
-2556 VVAADQPVWVQEHR
+2556 VVAADQPVWVREHR

-2584 AMRAAGDAAHEGEW
+2584 AMRAAGDAAHDGDW
-2598 DLSDV
+2598 DLADV
-2603 VIASPLVLAS
+2603 VIASPLVLAP
-2613 GVPVRMQVT
+2613 GVPVRTQVT

-2628 EARPVQVY
+2628 DARPVQVY

-2641 EDGAWQL
+2641 EDGSWQL
-2648 HAEGRIT
+2648 HAEGRIR
-2655 PAEGAGAGTAVTVPP
+2655 PAEAAAGTPVTVPP

-2742 TQRLQNRT
+2742 TQRLRNRT

-2795 RDGAH
+2795 RDGAP

-2824 VDRFQFDVDW
+2824 VDRFQFDVNW
-2834 RHVDTETVEL
+2834 RPADTGGVEL

-2873 VIKVRELEDAED
+2873 VIKVRDLEDAED
-2885 LDGLV
+2885 LDGLL
-2890 CLWDSDAE
+2890 CLWDSGAD
-2898 VPSQA
+2898 VPAQA
-2903 HAFAARALEQLQE
+2903 HAFAAKALEQLQE

-2921 FRTPLVWVTRRAVGT
+2921 FRAPLVWVTRQAVGT
-2936 GADDMV
+2936 GADDLV
-2942 SGLGAGPLW
+2942 SGLGAGVLW

-2964 SLRLIDLGG
+2964 NLRLIDLGD
-2973 EEADRKALPAALMLE
+2973 EQADREALPAALMLE
-2988 AEPECALRHG
+2988 TEPECALRRG

-3006 RVGSA
+3006 RAGSERE
-3011 QDLQIPAEGRWQ
+3011 LQIPADGRWQ
-3023 LEIAAKGRL
+3023 LEITAKGRL
-3032 DEPLTVKSLPERAL
+3032 DEPLTVRTPPERTL

-3086 EVGGSVDQ
+3086 EVGGSVEK

-3121 RMPEHLSFEEA
+3121 RMPDHLSFEEA
-3132 ATIPMTFLTAWYGL
+3132 ATLPMTFLTAWYGL
-3146 HELGGLQAGERVLI
+3146 HELGGLRAGERVLI

-3173 LARLTGAEVYGTAS
+3173 LARLAGAEVYGTAS
-3187 EPKWPALR
+3187 PSKWPALR

-3216 GKGAG
+3216 GKGADG
-3221 GESGGGFD
+3221 GPGKPFD

-3243 LGMLGSGGRFLEMG
+3243 LGMLGDGGRFLEMG

-3284 GPDLIQRMLVSIAE
+3284 GPDLTQRMLASIAE
-3298 LFTQGK
+3298 LFERRE
-3304 LAPLPLRAFPMTHA
+3304 LAPLPLRTFPMTHA

-3331 GKVVLVPAQQREFV
+3331 GKVVLVPARQREFV
-3345 RPDGAVLVSGG
+3345 RTDGAVLVTGG
-3356 VGDLGRRV
+3356 AGDLGRRV
-3364 ARWLAGTHGVRDLVL
+3364 ATWLAGTHGVRDLVL
-3379 TSRRGMETPGAQ
+3379 TSRRGPQAPGAQ
-3391 ALVEEL
+3391 ELVEEL
-3397 SELGATATVVACDA
+3397 AALGATATLVACDA
-3411 ADRDD
+3411 AERDD
-3416 VAAVMALFGDERPLR
+3416 VAAVLGLFGEERPLR

-3444 LTALTPDRFD
+3444 LTALTPERFGT
-3454 AVLRPKV
+3454 VLRPKV

-3471 QDMELDFFM
+3471 RDMELDLFM

-3510 RRAEGLPA
+3510 RRAKGLPA

-3580 VQHYFENR
+3580 VQHYYENR
-3588 GGIPPLFRA
+3588 GGVPPLFRA

-3605 RSRAGGG
+3605 RSRTGGG
-3612 TDLRKLLGEAAPEE
+3612 TDLRKLLADAAPEE
-3626 YPDVVLSVVRE
+3626 YPAVVLEVVRE

-3647 AEAVDVG
+3647 PEAVDVG

-3678 GLALPAKIAFDHP
+3678 SLALPAKIAFDHP
-3691 NLTSLADFLLAQL
+3691 HLVSLAGFLLEKL
-3704 LEAGLDAASPTATG
+3704 LEAGLDEAPQAAAG
-3718 TAATGPAEPAEAVG
+3718 TAAATGAAGADAAGADV
-3732 VDLSP
+3732 ST
-3737 ARKGLLHPDLR
+3737 ARKGCLHPDLR
-3748 FTNATGAPVRPEAVF
+3748 FDNATGPLARPEAVF

-3786 YCLVRADDTRQA
+3786 YCLVRADDARQA
-3798 MERLVGALDA
+3798 MDRLVAALDA
-3808 YGLWKEEFAPLL
+3808 YGLWKEEFGPLL

-3827 TRPLFGLDE
+3827 AEPLFGLAE
-3836 EGFDELADQVDA
+3836 EDFDDLAEQVDA

-3894 ATLPKYLGYEVTEDD
+3894 ATLPKYLGYEVSEDD

-3933 KASTYRLPFVGA
+3933 RASTYRLPFVGA

-3964 TGGLEMGSF
+3964 TGGLQMGSF
-3973 PSLAA
+3973 PSMAA
-3978 DLTAVLPVDYLCRTI
+3978 DLTTVLPVDYLCRTI
-3993 AEAMTGDLAR
+3993 AEAMTDDLER

-4029 GGAEIVPFDEWRQRA
+4029 GGAEIVPFDEWRRRA
-4044 LAFAAGHPA
+4044 LEFAAGHPA

-4081 DAVFGAEDYPS
+4081 GAVFGAEDYPS
-4092 PPLDE
+4092 PPVDE
-4097 DFVRTYVDRINTTD
+4097 DFVRTYVDRISTTD
-4111 RAENTTS
+4111 RAENTTA